1 MSMDRITEIIAH
13 FIGDFA
19 LSDEIGR
26 IRADYEDIPVL
37 PEPDPEREAL
47 DFEGL
52 RLTPTHEIED
62 LDPQIVYQPLPPS
75 PFAIPV
81 APPQPLPG
89 PEHVIEVVS
98 GLTLRIEMA
107 PVKQMARPEPM
118 SGLEIPPPSSV
129 AAMLWMSNRL
139 EDADVFGLADAAGMA
154 LAADLADM
162 LQVLSEQLASLSPL
176 PSPFEALSGSSIGAL
191 DWAELTAEITEA
203 AAQLATSPLGG
214 VVLQGGETLGVHV
227 DGVVAETL
235 PDWHDLLPAF
245 LREKE
250 DEEAADTIPEDETGS
265 DDDAVEGDSADGD
278 AGEGDGANDDAS
290 GTEAAGHGL
299 VAQGNAGDQA
309 TTIKTVVSG
318 EAADFDKAM
327 DGLQDEASPASDTQ
341 ETPLVVTGGNQLINE
356 VSITSN
362 WLDAPLI
369 VVEGDAREITAI
381 SQVNAT
387 FDRDTVTGP
396 AQATHAPHAPSMVQN
411 AVSVTSA
418 SNPVPRDPDH
428 AGQQPS
434 NWAIARITGD
444 LVQVNG
450 VQQYNFASDTDS
462 LRIDLPSSS
471 LRLGAGENQLE
482 NLAVLNQ
489 FGWTFDLIVVGGNMI
504 DANLIRQG
512 NLLLDDDIVTTA
524 PSAGATLAA
533 ARPVG
538 KDAATAGTAQPPAS
552 DVGAQATTA
561 ATETQA
567 VSSGAAPATSV
578 ASAPQPI
585 SAPVTALS
593 QTSAP
598 EAIKTSASA
607 PVTATTS
614 SQISASEATQTSAS
628 ASVQKSVVASTPEAA
643 ATATPVSA
651 PVSAPATPPAA
662 APKASATEPAPKADA
677 VPASAASPT
686 AAPDNLS
693 YNEARI
699 HAQGQDIAAAV
710 PKALA
715 QASKALAEG
724 AEALGREVLG
734 LDVFEGIDLLKVLI
748 IEGDFTTLN
757 WIDQINVLG
766 DSDRV
771 ELLKAAI
778 AALPDAQVVTGSNL
792 LANLASIEELGVDS
806 KIMAKGE
813 AFSDALLHQAGFV
826 EDGAPATGVGLTQL
840 ASEAV
845 AFLADGM
852 IETAAADIEAAQST
866 IDGGLA
872 AMSTSQADLMQTMLS

>member
-107 PVKQMARPEPM
+107 PVAQTARPEPM
-118 SGLEIPPPSSV
+118 TGIEIPPPSSV

-139 EDADVFGLADAAGMA
+139 EDADAFGLADAAGMA

-214 VVLQGGETLGVHV
+214 VVLQGGEALGVHV

-250 DEEAADTIPEDETGS
+250 DEEASDTIPEDETGS

-327 DGLQDEASPASDTQ
+327 NGLQDEASPASDTQ

-396 AQATHAPHAPSMVQN
+396 AQATHAPHAPSMIQN

-428 AGQQPS
+428 ADQQPS

-585 SAPVTALS
+585 SAPVTA
-593 QTSAP
+593 
-598 EAIKTSASA
+598 
-607 PVTATTS
+607 TTS
-614 SQISASEATQTSAS
+614 SQISAPEATQTTTQVSAP

-643 ATATPVSA
+643 STATPVSA
-651 PVSAPATPPAA
+651 PATTPAA
-662 APKASATEPAPKADA
+662 APKTAVTEPAPKADA

-699 HAQGQDIAAAV
+699 HTQGQDMAAAV

>member
-98 GLTLRIEMA
+98 AATLRIEMA

-327 DGLQDEASPASDTQ
+327 NGLQDEASPASDTQ

-538 KDAATAGTAQPPAS
+538 KDAATAGTAQLPAS
-552 DVGAQATTA
+552 DVSAQATTA

-585 SAPVTALS
+585 SAPVTA
-593 QTSAP
+593 
-598 EAIKTSASA
+598 
-607 PVTATTS
+607 TTS
-614 SQISASEATQTSAS
+614 SQISAPEATQTTTQVSAP

-643 ATATPVSA
+643 STATPVSA
-651 PVSAPATPPAA
+651 PATTPAA
-662 APKASATEPAPKADA
+662 APKTAVTEPAPKADA

-699 HAQGQDIAAAV
+699 HTQGQDMAAAV

-771 ELLKAAI
+771 ELLKEAI

>member
-1 MSMDRITEIIAH
+1 M
-13 FIGDFA
+13 
-19 LSDEIGR
+19 
-26 IRADYEDIPVL
+26 
-37 PEPDPEREAL
+37 
-47 DFEGL
+47 
-52 RLTPTHEIED
+52 
-62 LDPQIVYQPLPPS
+62 
-75 PFAIPV
+75 
-81 APPQPLPG
+81 
-89 PEHVIEVVS
+89 
-98 GLTLRIEMA
+98 
-107 PVKQMARPEPM
+107 
-118 SGLEIPPPSSV
+118 
-129 AAMLWMSNRL
+129 
-139 EDADVFGLADAAGMA
+139 
-154 LAADLADM
+154 
-162 LQVLSEQLASLSPL
+162 
-176 PSPFEALSGSSIGAL
+176 
-191 DWAELTAEITEA
+191 
-203 AAQLATSPLGG
+203 
-214 VVLQGGETLGVHV
+214 
-227 DGVVAETL
+227 
-235 PDWHDLLPAF
+235 
-245 LREKE
+245 
-250 DEEAADTIPEDETGS
+250 
-265 DDDAVEGDSADGD
+265 EGDSAD
-278 AGEGDGANDDAS
+278 DDAS

-318 EAADFDKAM
+318 EVADFDKAM
-327 DGLQDEASPASDTQ
+327 NGLQDEASPSGDAQ

-396 AQATHAPHAPSMVQN
+396 AQATHSPQAPSMIQN

-428 AGQQPS
+428 ADQQPS

-471 LRLGAGENQLE
+471 LRLGAGENQIE

-524 PSAGATLAA
+524 PSAGPTLAA

-538 KDAATAGTAQPPAS
+538 KDAATAGVAPPAS
-552 DVGAQATTA
+552 DVGAQATA
-561 ATETQA
+561 ALTETQA
-567 VSSGAAPATSV
+567 VSSGAAPATSA

-585 SAPVTALS
+585 SAPVTASS

-598 EAIKTSASA
+598 EAIKTSA

-614 SQISASEATQTSAS
+614 SQNSAPEATQTSAS

-662 APKASATEPAPKADA
+662 APKASVTEPAPKADA

-699 HAQGQDIAAAV
+699 HTQGQDMAAAV

-771 ELLKAAI
+771 ELLKEAI